1 MKRLLILLLVLLLLA
16 VPVSAV
22 ESLVQDGEGLLTDT
36 DIVRLEEYYST
47 FYDAYGFTP
56 AVATVGNFGGLTIEE
71 FAGSYY
77 DVMEYPDDG
86 MLLMV
91 SLEEGQWYILTNGE
105 CYHRISDWDAQRIG
119 DELVPMFQD
128 GAFYAAF
135 LQFPDLAAEIF
146 QANDSIWEED
156 QESVEV
162 APATLK
168 KNYGKTIAISMVVG
182 LVLGFLVV
190 GVMAAMM
197 KTVQRQDHAKDY
209 ICPGSMKL
217 TNSRDIYLYS
227 HVSRTPKPKSNST
240 SGGSYS
246 GGGHSSGGRSGGSR
260 GGAGG
265 RF

>member
-47 FYDAYGFTP
+47 FYDTYGFTP
-56 AVATVGNFGGLTIEE
+56 AVATVDNFGGLTIEE

-86 MLLMV
+86 ILLMV

-119 DELVPMFQD
+119 EELVPMFQD

-146 QANDSIWEED
+146 LDNEPVWEEE
-156 QESVEV
+156 QESLEV
-162 APATLK
+162 APAIPK
-168 KNYGKTIAISMVVG
+168 KTYGKTIAISMMIGMVLG
-182 LVLGFLVV
+182 LVVV
-190 GVMAAMM
+190 GVMASRM
-197 KTVQRQDHAKDY
+197 KTVKTQHGASDY
-209 ICPGSMKL
+209 ICPGSMRL
-217 TNSRDIYLYS
+217 TNSRDIFLYS
-227 HVSRTPKPKSNST
+227 HVSRTPKPKSNS
-240 SGGSYS
+240 S
-246 GGGHSSGGRSGGSR
+246 GGGHSGGSR